1 MENEITK
8 KGSFSNE
15 IKDQLLSCDIKS
27 ECCKNSF
34 ICGSTVFVGHRKNRY
49 TETVQRYCEELR
61 SKKRR
66 KRFFDDQSE
75 SGYVSVTENG
85 VTYPVPS
92 KRVCQSCAQHLMRGA
107 FIVCGRASKGNSG
120 LHLEAVMPNEK
131 CAELIVKLLSD
142 ASISP
147 KQTVRRGEH
156 LIYYKRSESIQ
167 DFLAYIGAVTAS
179 FELMNDTIFK
189 EIRLSANR
197 QKNCDTTNIIRAVDA
212 ANRQTEAIRAIIAH
226 GDLEKLSPQLRE
238 TAQIRLDNPIEPL
251 EVITELHESGI
262 SRSGVNHRLNKIVEI
277 AIKKGYLT

>member
-8 KGSFSNE
+8 QGSFSNE
-15 IKDQLLSCDIKS
+15 IKDNLLTLDIKS

-34 ICGSTVFVGHRKNRY
+34 ICGSTVFAGKRKNKY
-49 TETVQRYCEELR
+49 TEAVRQYCEGLR
-61 SKKRR
+61 FKKR
-66 KRFFDDQSE
+66 KRFFDDQTE

-85 VTYPVPS
+85 ITYPAPS
-92 KRVCQSCAQHLMRGA
+92 KRVCPSCAQHLMRGA
-107 FIVCGRASKGNSG
+107 FIVCGRASKGKAG

-131 CAELIVKLLSD
+131 CAELVVNILSA
-142 ASISP
+142 ASIPP

-156 LIYYKRSESIQ
+156 LIYYKKSESIQ
-167 DFLAYIGAVTAS
+167 DILAYIGAVTAS

-197 QKNCDTTNIIRAVDA
+197 QKNCDTTNVIKAVDA
-212 ANRQTEAIRAIIAH
+212 ANRQTEAIRAIINH
-226 GDLEKLSPQLRE
+226 GEFEKLSPQLRE
-238 TAQIRLDNPIEPL
+238 TAQIRLENPIEPL
-251 EVITELHESGI
+251 EVITELHEGSI